1 MIDYLIPKESPVT
14 VLNCFTSK
22 YGLCLDYL
30 RQDSNTDILSS
41 SPPNYFIN
49 MIYFVVSFLFYY
61 LVHFS
66 SYQKKI
72 PIRLCIFFF
81 SLSLSVDQLKIP
93 VFILVDCRLVWK
105 SFKHAG
111 LRELGGDICPKNIRL

>member
-41 SPPNYFIN
+41 SPPNYFVN

-66 SYQKKI
+66 SYQKKNTYKI
-72 PIRLCIFFF
+72 MHLFFQLEFICRSVKDPSLYFGGLQVSMEIF
-81 SLSLSVDQLKIP
+81 
-93 VFILVDCRLVWK
+93 
-105 SFKHAG
+105 
-111 LRELGGDICPKNIRL
+111 